1 MHIFFYRVQDEAD
14 SASEG
19 EIEVIAPVES
29 KESEMAANEEEQ
41 VNVRKE
47 TLEKSDQKEKL
58 PKLPKKKRRSQ
69 EEGETNILKTVS
81 ILHSC

>member
-41 VNVRKE
+41 VKVRKE

-58 PKLPKKKRRSQ
+58 PKLPKKKRSQ